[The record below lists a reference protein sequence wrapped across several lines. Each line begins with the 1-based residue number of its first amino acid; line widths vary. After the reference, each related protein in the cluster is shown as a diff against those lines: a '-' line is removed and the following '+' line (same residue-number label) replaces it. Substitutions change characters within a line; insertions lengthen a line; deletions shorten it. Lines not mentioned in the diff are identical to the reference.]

1 MEGSWASSPTQRA
14 GGAPFCLD
22 LSFEHQFNSSSR
34 TLNETISKWVLLMW
48 GVETLW
54 GAIIIDKTTKL
65 KIRMPMWLSM
75 QFAWLR
81 LACNNNKMGLCNQR
95 KILWFLYIRLHSSSD
110 SSTLVYIR
118 LTFVYMTHLHS
129 SRLRSSTLVYTRL
142 VTCLCF

>member
-1 MEGSWASSPTQRA
+1 MEGSWASTPTQRA

-75 QFAWLR
+75 QFAWH
-81 LACNNNKMGLCNQR
+81 ATITK
-95 KILWFLYIRLHSSSD
+95 WD
-110 SSTLVYIR
+110 SVIKEKFYDSCTFDYTHLV
-118 LTFVYMTHLHS
+118 THLHS
-129 SRLRSSTLVYTRL
+129 STFVLHSSTWLIYTRL
-142 VTCLCF
+142 VFVRLHLSTLG